1 MKTESPD
8 DVTSVLVV
16 GVGGQGVILASDV
29 LTEVAGS
36 SGFDAKKS
44 EVHGMA
50 QRGGSVNAH
59 VRFGK
64 KVYSPLIPMGEA
76 DILLSFEQMEAI
88 GYVEYTHEDALFI
101 VDSTKLPPT
110 TVNFGD
116 IPYPGDPVGSLKKH
130 RKVLE
135 IDGTGIAEELGN
147 ARMANTVLLGVL
159 SVHLQ
164 LKQEAWKKVI
174 AENVPPK
181 TVEANIRA
189 FQRGKEIG
197 GSEQ

>member
-1 MKTESPD
+1 MKAESSNG
-8 DVTSVLVV
+8 VTSVLVV

-36 SGFDAKKS
+36 SGFDVKKS

-64 KVYSPLIPMGEA
+64 KVYSPLISRGEA
-76 DILLSFEQMEAI
+76 DIVLSFEQMEAL

-110 TVNFGD
+110 TVNFGE
-116 IPYPGDPVGSLKKH
+116 IPYPGDPVSSLKKH

-135 IDGTGIAEELGN
+135 IDGTGIAKELGN
-147 ARMANTVLLGVL
+147 TRMANTVLLGVL
-159 SVHLQ
+159 SVQ
-164 LKQEAWKKVI
+164 LPLEQEAWKKVI
-174 AENVPPK
+174 AEHVPPK

-189 FQRGKEIG
+189 FERGTEIG
-197 GSEQ
+197 SDSK